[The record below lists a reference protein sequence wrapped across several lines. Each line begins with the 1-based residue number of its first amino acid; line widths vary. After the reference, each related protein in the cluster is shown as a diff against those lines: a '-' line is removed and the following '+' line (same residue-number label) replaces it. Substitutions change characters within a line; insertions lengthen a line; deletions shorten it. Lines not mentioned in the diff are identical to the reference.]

1 MKCIHWILILCL
13 TVGCTSK
20 SSISNVML
28 TAEVKQSSKNDAL
41 ITIKNQTGELLYYN
55 LALEA
60 MDSLGKWQEIVMDV
74 NISEDFPKAKISTI
88 NVGEHARAELNM
100 RQVLN
105 GLSNSFNTF
114 RFKMSYGLHDD
125 RLNNRVWSNP
135 FSIKTP
141 YVPDNILVF
150 TEDRNRRHTIML
162 ASEEWK
168 IDSLLVSEKDYGY
181 LREDA
186 LLQKIIINKKTI
198 EHIITYLNTVECPD
212 YNDGQECDLFGT
224 IYELEWYDQRSFR
237 KYCMSRVPD
246 AKKVFIGLKQYL
258 KQTSNHTDYLE
269 FEVFL
274 DRYIKR
280 CIKGHRI

>member
-20 SSISNVML
+20 LSISNVML

-41 ITIKNQTGELLYYN
+41 ITIKNKTGELLYYN

-125 RLNNRVWSNP
+125 RLNNRVWSKP
-135 FSIKTP
+135 FSI
-141 YVPDNILVF
+141 
-150 TEDRNRRHTIML
+150 
-162 ASEEWK
+162 
-168 IDSLLVSEKDYGY
+168 
-181 LREDA
+181 
-186 LLQKIIINKKTI
+186 
-198 EHIITYLNTVECPD
+198 NTLC
-212 YNDGQECDLFGT
+212 T
-224 IYELEWYDQRSFR
+224 R
-237 KYCMSRVPD
+237 
-246 AKKVFIGLKQYL
+246 
-258 KQTSNHTDYLE
+258 
-269 FEVFL
+269 
-274 DRYIKR
+274 
-280 CIKGHRI
+280 